1 MLSRLSLQL
10 GLRLVSFGLWKQS
23 APRLS
28 KFLAWT
34 AVISLML
41 GIASLVMITS
51 VMNGFD
57 QKLRDRLLSML
68 PHIVVSGSS
77 VNLAGSAVRAVTPYL
92 ELDGMLVL
100 SLIHI

>member
-1 MLSRLSLQL
+1 
-10 GLRLVSFGLWKQS
+10 
-23 APRLS
+23 
-28 KFLAWT
+28 
-34 AVISLML
+34 
-41 GIASLVMITS
+41 MITS

-92 ELDGMLVL
+92 ELDGMLVNAEQRYVRVQGVSAKDPIREEYFL
-100 SLIHI
+100 WSA